1 MTSSAAAV
9 KAETDLNPIIAAL
22 CEINLNDYDLD
33 TVMNLLKAIADSK
46 GIMAEVSNRMT
57 HESGFPERLRKL
69 LKYTETNLSQLVS
82 SYDKHL
88 SPTSKQTKMHGDFK
102 FLLQL
107 ILLLGTSCDRDFLVQ
122 WTRCFTS
129 HPYVT
134 SAMSANNIRSR
145 MFMGNQKFLH
155 FGRMPWR
162 SEGRKLDR
170 VLQSL
175 NLLIRENSR
184 NSGIPLC
191 NTKLD
196 DQVEDLM
203 CQMRADQIEQRL
215 AELRKP

>member
-1 MTSSAAAV
+1 MTSLVAATA
-9 KAETDLNPIIAAL
+9 LNLTIATL
-22 CEINLNDYDLD
+22 CEMNPNDYDLD
-33 TVMNLLKAIADSK
+33 AVIKLLKAIADSK
-46 GIMAEVSNRMT
+46 EIMIEVSNRMT
-57 HESGFPERLRKL
+57 HESGFPVSLRKSL
-69 LKYTETNLSQLVS
+69 NYTVTNLLQLVS

-88 SPTSKQTKMHGDFK
+88 SPTPKQTKMHGEFK

-107 ILLLGTSCDRDFLVQ
+107 ILLLGTSSDRDFLVQ
-122 WTRCFTS
+122 WTRCFTA
-129 HPYVT
+129 HPYVA
-134 SAMSANNIRSR
+134 SAMFANNIHSR

-162 SEGRKLDR
+162 SEGGKLDR
-170 VLQSL
+170 VLHSL

-184 NSGIPLC
+184 NSGIQLC

-203 CQMRADQIEQRL
+203 CQMRSDQIEQRL

>member
-1 MTSSAAAV
+1 MV
-9 KAETDLNPIIAAL
+9 
-22 CEINLNDYDLD
+22 
-33 TVMNLLKAIADSK
+33 
-46 GIMAEVSNRMT
+46 EVSNRMT

-69 LKYTETNLSQLVS
+69 LNYTETNLSQLVS

-88 SPTSKQTKMHGDFK
+88 SPTPKQTKMHKEFK

-107 ILLLGTSCDRDFLVQ
+107 ILLLGTSSDHDFLVQ

-134 SAMSANNIRSR
+134 SAMSAHNIRSR

-175 NLLIRENSR
+175 NLLIKENSR